1 MGFLGSLNFLFILS
15 KTADF
20 LNKKKRNEISIKL
33 FSILCFPNLMVWGR
47 FYGKDSTTFFLGSVY
62 CIGAYHLITGS
73 KHIWRNVFLAVIP
86 ILLLYKLRPHIAAV
100 FAMGLLIGMY
110 LKSINKRNLRTPN
123 MEILY
128 KVLVPIVIAIVLSA
142 ATLYSLRVLTKSG
155 TLSVEN
161 VRQTLV
167 GATQNGASGGSAPA
181 VAGEVRENNEVIFSP
196 RQIII
201 NVGMILAAPMPW
213 KIRGVADAL
222 AFLSNILLLLLVVRF
237 AKNIYITDVFQ
248 KYLIFVCCLLII
260 LLSFMAGNVGLIL
273 RQKTILLPFL
283 FLLLFSTKKINAD
296 KSPANRNNVP
306 KPRFNP

>member
-1 MGFLGSLNFLFILS
+1 
-15 KTADF
+15 
-20 LNKKKRNEISIKL
+20 
-33 FSILCFPNLMVWGR
+33 
-47 FYGKDSTTFFLGSVY
+47 
-62 CIGAYHLITGS
+62 
-73 KHIWRNVFLAVIP
+73 
-86 ILLLYKLRPHIAAV
+86 
-100 FAMGLLIGMY
+100 
-110 LKSINKRNLRTPN
+110 

-167 GATQNGASGGSAPA
+167 GATQNGASGGSATA